1 MSGQGHIICAGRV
14 YVDLIFD
21 GLPRLPSLGT
31 EVYAQALGFFPGG
44 GAFITAAH
52 LRATGRD
59 VALAG
64 YMPVAPFG
72 TALSEAMATAD
83 LDLSLCAVTPPG
95 CDPQVTIALLQAA
108 DRAFVTR
115 RSGPPVP
122 KLTAS
127 ALRGARHLHIGELS
141 TLADAPWLIDVARDA
156 GLTVSLDCSWDEGLG
171 PEVAALIARVD
182 VFLPNEGEVAHLTG
196 QGLSPPFAPVTVV
209 KQGAAGATAHV
220 GTERLHVAARKGPV
234 VDTTGAGDA
243 FNAGFLDLWLSG
255 APMTACLDAGHAC
268 AARAISYHGGFQP
281 ELQPPALKEST
292 A

>member
-1 MSGQGHIICAGRV
+1 MTRRDHIICAGRV

-31 EVYAQALGFFPGG
+31 EVYAQGLGLFPGG

-52 LRATGRD
+52 LRALGRD

-64 YMPVAPFG
+64 YLPTAPFG
-72 TALSEAMATAD
+72 AALSQAMETAD
-83 LDLSLCAVTPPG
+83 IDLGLCAAAPPG
-95 CDPQVTIALLQAA
+95 SDPQVTVALLQAA

-122 KLTAS
+122 KLTS
-127 ALRGARHLHIGELS
+127 AAVRGARHLHIGELA
-141 TLADAPWLIDVARDA
+141 TLAEAPWLIDAARQA
-156 GLTVSLDCSWDEGLG
+156 GLTLSLDCSWDEGLG
-171 PEVAALIARVD
+171 PDVAALIAQVD
-182 VFLPNEGEVAHLTG
+182 VFLPNAAEVAHLTG
-196 QGLSPPFAPVTVV
+196 QGLCPPFAPVTVV
-209 KQGAAGATAHV
+209 KQGAQGATAYV
-220 GTERLHVAARKGPV
+220 GSERVHVAARKGPV

-243 FNAGFLDLWLSG
+243 FNAGFLDRWLSG
-255 APMTACLDAGHAC
+255 APIAACLDAGHGC

-281 ELQPPALKEST
+281 QLPASALKEST